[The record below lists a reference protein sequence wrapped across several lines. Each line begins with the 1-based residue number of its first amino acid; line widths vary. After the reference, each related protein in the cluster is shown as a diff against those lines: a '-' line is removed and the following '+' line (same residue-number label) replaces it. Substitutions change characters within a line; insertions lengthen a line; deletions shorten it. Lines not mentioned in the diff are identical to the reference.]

1 MSERRV
7 CCAGLLGVVAL
18 ALACASAPR
27 ATAPAPA
34 AEPELVATLIRLG
47 DDALA
52 AGDAERARQRFERAL
67 EAEPRSSAARVGLG
81 RALLAAGRRDEARA
95 EIRAGIATNPD
106 DAGAHF
112 ALAEIAEQS
121 GDAAGAR
128 AELERVL
135 ALDAGRIDAHVR
147 LADLSGPAPA
157 APAAGPDDA
166 IARGD
171 AHPYDPRA
179 RVAAGEA
186 LLARGDGPHARE
198 HLESALVLADLD
210 PASGRRAAELL
221 RTHFAD
227 WRERRVVWV
236 YAFADEVLRENPAW
250 RFQLRF
256 AWLSISQALEPW
268 LGVRFAVAGLG
279 TFRSEGAGFDLSPI
293 LAAGRRQNPGL
304 PQQGV
309 VAFFTGRPS
318 PRAAGAWKLGEAEL
332 LGRVL
337 AVRLARGEVASR
349 VLAHEVLH
357 LYGAVH
363 VNPEVDA
370 LMNPSGRSLALD
382 PWNAAIVGAT
392 SGRDFGPGGIDAN
405 VLPHADLATLIAA
418 YRAALGA
425 NVAMRNA
432 GVAEALEA
440 GGGSARAAAP
450 QARVAM
456 QLDEHLGD
464 VANLVAQLLVRDG
477 RPAAAVQAWE
487 TAAQLYGP
495 ATPRGRRALQDAR
508 ALVRTRGRL
517 GR

>member
-1 MSERRV
+1 V
-7 CCAGLLGVVAL
+7 LAL
-18 ALACASAPR
+18 ALACGGAPR

-34 AEPELVATLIRLG
+34 AEPQLTATLIRLAN
-47 DDALA
+47 DALA
-52 AGDAERARQRFERAL
+52 SGDAELARQRFERAL
-67 EAEPRSSAARVGLG
+67 VAEPRSSAAHVGLG
-81 RALLAAGRRDEARA
+81 RALLAAGSRDEARA
-95 EIRAGIATNPD
+95 ELAAGLALDPN
-106 DAGAHF
+106 DADAHF
-112 ALAEIAEQS
+112 ALADLAEQS
-121 GDAAGAR
+121 GDATSAR
-128 AELERVL
+128 GELERVL
-135 ALDAGRIDAHVR
+135 ALDAGRIDVHER

-166 IARGD
+166 VARAD

-186 LLARGDGPHARE
+186 LLARGDASHARE
-198 HLESALVLADLD
+198 YLESALVLADLD
-210 PASGRRAAELL
+210 PVSGLRAAELL
-221 RTHFAD
+221 RTHFPD

-236 YAFADEVLRENPAW
+236 HAFADEVLRENRAW
-250 RFQLRF
+250 RFQLRL
-256 AWLSISQALEPW
+256 AWLSVSQALEPL
-268 LGVRFAVAGLG
+268 LGVRFAVASLG
-279 TFRSEGAGFDLSPI
+279 TFRSEGAGFDLAPI
-293 LAAGRRQNPGL
+293 LAAGLRQNPAP
-304 PQQGV
+304 PQQGL

-318 PRAAGAWKLGEAEL
+318 PRAAGDWRLGQAEL

-349 VLAHEVLH
+349 VLAHEILH

-370 LMNPSGRSLALD
+370 LMNPAGQSLALD
-382 PWNAAIVGAT
+382 PWNAAIVAAT
-392 SGRDFGPGGIDAN
+392 RGRTFGPGGIEAN
-405 VLPHADLATLIAA
+405 VLAHADLAAMIAA

-432 GVAEALEA
+432 GVADALEA

-464 VANLVAQLLVRDG
+464 VANLVAQLLMRDG
-477 RPAAAVQAWE
+477 RPAAAAQAWE
-487 TAAQLYGP
+487 NAARLYGP

-508 ALVRTRGRL
+508 ALARMRGR
-517 GR
+517 

>member
-1 MSERRV
+1 
-7 CCAGLLGVVAL
+7 VVAL
-18 ALACASAPR
+18 ALACASPPR

-34 AEPELVATLIRLG
+34 AEPQLTATLIRLG
-47 DDALA
+47 NDALR
-52 AGDAERARQRFERAL
+52 AGDAERARQRFERVL
-67 EAEPRSSAARVGLG
+67 VAEPRSSAARVGRG
-81 RALLAAGRRDEARA
+81 RALLAAGRREEARA
-95 EIRAGIATNPD
+95 ELAAGLALNPN
-106 DAGAHF
+106 DADAHF
-112 ALAEIAEQS
+112 ALAELAEQS

-135 ALDAGRIDAHVR
+135 ALDVGRIDVHVR

-179 RVAAGEA
+179 RLAAGEA
-186 LLARGDGPHARE
+186 LLARGDGPRARE
-198 HLESALVLADLD
+198 HLESALVLADID

-221 RTHFAD
+221 REHFAE

-236 YAFADEVLRENPAW
+236 HAFADEVLRGDPAW
-250 RFQLRF
+250 RFQVRF
-256 AWLSISQALEPW
+256 AWLSVSQALEPL
-268 LGVRFAVAGLG
+268 LGVRFVVADLG
-279 TFRSEGAGFDLSPI
+279 EFRSEGAGFDLSPI
-293 LAAGRRQNPGL
+293 LEAGRRQNPGL

-318 PRAAGAWKLGEAEL
+318 PRAAGAWKQGEAEL

-370 LMNPSGRSLALD
+370 LMNPAGQSLALD
-382 PWNAAIVGAT
+382 PWNAAIVKAT
-392 SGRDFGPGGIDAN
+392 RGREFGPGGIEAN
-405 VLPHADLATLIAA
+405 VLPHVDLATMIAA

-432 GVAEALEA
+432 GVVEALEA

-477 RPAAAVQAWE
+477 RPAAAAQAWE
-487 TAAQLYGP
+487 NAARLYGP
-495 ATPRGRRALQDAR
+495 ATPRGRRALQNAR
-508 ALVRTRGRL
+508 ALARKPGR
-517 GR
+517 